1 MKGWVEVYSTNQEF
15 QAAIVQ
21 ELLEN
26 ESITSTVLNRKDSMY
41 LIGEILVMVE
51 EKDFE
56 ASRRIIEAS
65 GL

>member
-21 ELLEN
+21 ELLIN

-56 ASRRIIEAS
+56 ASRRIIAAS

>member
-1 MKGWVEVYSTNQEF
+1 MTGWVEVYSTNQEF
-15 QAAIVQ
+15 QAAMVQ

-51 EKDFE
+51 EKNLE
-56 ASRRIIEAS
+56 ASRKIIEAS